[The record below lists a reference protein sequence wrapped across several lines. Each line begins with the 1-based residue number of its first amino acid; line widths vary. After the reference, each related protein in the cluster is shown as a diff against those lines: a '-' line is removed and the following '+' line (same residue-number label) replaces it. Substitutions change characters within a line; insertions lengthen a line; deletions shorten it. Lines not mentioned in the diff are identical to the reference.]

1 MIITLIV
8 LVIILAIHYHCHGH
22 HLLHHHLTNNLTS
35 ELEGDKMVLKI
46 AKPPRDKVVRSQVQ
60 KQKNTEKYK
69 HLQIQIQGLDRG
81 ACLAMLHLDGQFSS
95 FRISRRAGGTLFL
108 V

>member
-1 MIITLIV
+1 
-8 LVIILAIHYHCHGH
+8 
-22 HLLHHHLTNNLTS
+22 
-35 ELEGDKMVLKI
+35 MVLKI

-69 HLQIQIQGLDRG
+69 HLQIQIQKNTEKYQRLQIQIQGLDRG